1 VTFAFGLFALAF
13 AARFVF
19 PFALGDRLAFAFVF
33 PFAFAFAF
41 AFFGFFGL
49 FSFAF
54 AFAFAEV
61 FVLRFSF
68 DSSGAT
74 VAGDSPALA
83 GRLTSIATVCPAF
96 TTSPAR
102 GN

>member
-1 VTFAFGLFALAF
+1 VTFALVFGLLALAG
-13 AARFVF
+13 RLVF

-33 PFAFAFAF
+33 PFAFAFV
-41 AFFGFFGL
+41 FFGFFGL

-54 AFAFAEV
+54 AFAFADV

-68 DSSGAT
+68 DSSG
-74 VAGDSPALA
+74 VASGDSPALV

>member
-1 VTFAFGLFALAF
+1 MSTFAFGLVAF
-13 AARFVF
+13 AFAPRFVF

-33 PFAFAFAF
+33 PFAFAFV
-41 AFFGFFGL
+41 FFGFFGL

-54 AFAFAEV
+54 AFADV

-68 DSSGAT
+68 DSSG
-74 VAGDSPALA
+74 VASGDSPALV

>member
-1 VTFAFGLFALAF
+1 VTFAFAFGLLALAG
-13 AARFVF
+13 RLVF

-41 AFFGFFGL
+41 VFFGFFGL

-54 AFAFAEV
+54 AFAFADV

-68 DSSGAT
+68 DSSG
-74 VAGDSPALA
+74 VASGDSPALA